1 MLTHLN
7 WDKDAHTIEIP
18 LAKNQFLNKFSGKL
32 SDFFWNPNPYETPT
46 SDIHISVEDIF
57 SILTVYVSIDK
68 INVITKNKC
77 RLGKDCLSFGYDM
90 FFKVIDEELADALKC
105 MFEAID
111 ANIKT
116 SISNYINYKYDT
128 IKNRKQFDRE
138 SSKNKYEVLMMEAQF
153 LKFVTTI
160 PEKYIP

>member
-1 MLTHLN
+1 
-7 WDKDAHTIEIP
+7 
-18 LAKNQFLNKFSGKL
+18 
-32 SDFFWNPNPYETPT
+32 
-46 SDIHISVEDIF
+46 
-57 SILTVYVSIDK
+57 
-68 INVITKNKC
+68 
-77 RLGKDCLSFGYDM
+77 M